1 MLKHSYTGYIYVSVR
16 RSLEP
21 NPISLLFSKI
31 TPMSIQNKDLNNVCL
46 KQKRKEKENEVIDA
60 NIDQKL
66 E

>member
-1 MLKHSYTGYIYVSVR
+1 MYQSDEVWHQIQL
-16 RSLEP
+16 
-21 NPISLLFSKI
+21 SLLFSKI